1 MENTPVHPKLW
12 HRDFWLLAIA
22 SFLITMPM
30 YMMIP
35 LLPEW
40 LSQRTALSSS
50 EIGLV
55 MLAYGLGL
63 FVFGPVCNH
72 LIQRYRRNVMFIA
85 AAVGVVLLIMSFFAM
100 ERSAD
105 GWLLSFG
112 ALFGL
117 RFALGA
123 LFGLAEMILL
133 STLIIDV
140 TESSYRDDAN
150 YAVVWFG
157 RFPLVLGPLVA
168 IQLNRYLSIDI
179 IVIIMSAMA
188 LLSAVLVRLISIPF
202 KAPDDTK
209 SIFSTDRFLLKES
222 GWCFL
227 NLLLFTSF
235 FGMMLFWQINTTM
248 FGMLMVGFYFALRF
262 GKTLLSD
269 SDRRQDMY
277 LAFALSVLSM
287 LTPYIFDSEWVWH
300 YVTPV
305 LLGFVAGIVCNRFM
319 YLFLNISH
327 HCQRG
332 TSQSSFFLSWE
343 FGITIGVFL
352 IFISDDPEHM
362 LLTGLS
368 LLIAAFAMYFLFTH
382 NWHVRHKIR

>member
-1 MENTPVHPKLW
+1 MENTPVHPQLW

-22 SFLITMPM
+22 SFLLTMPM
-30 YMMIP
+30 YMLIP

-40 LSQRTALSSS
+40 LSQRTALSPT

-72 LIQRYRRNVMFIA
+72 LIQRYRRNVVFIA
-85 AAVGVVLLIMSFFAM
+85 AATSVVVLLLSFFVM
-100 ERSAD
+100 ERNTD
-105 GWLLSFG
+105 GWALPFG
-112 ALFGL
+112 VLFGI
-117 RFALGA
+117 RFLLGA
-123 LFGLAEMILL
+123 LFGLAEMVLL

-140 TESSYRDDAN
+140 TESSNRTDAN

-168 IQLNRYLSIDI
+168 IQLNRHLSIDI
-179 IVIIMSAMA
+179 VVIIMASLA
-188 LLSAVLVRLISIPF
+188 LLAALLVCLIRIPF
-202 KAPDDTK
+202 KAPDDNK
-209 SIFSTDRFLLKES
+209 SVFSTDRFLLKES

-227 NLLLFTSF
+227 NLMLFSAF
-235 FGMMLFWQINTTM
+235 FGMMLFWQMNAHM

-262 GKTLLSD
+262 GKALMSD

-287 LTPYIFDSEWVWH
+287 LTPYIFDSEWVWQ

-319 YLFLNISH
+319 FLFLNISH

-352 IFISDDPEHM
+352 TFISNDPEQV
-362 LLTGLS
+362 LLIGLS

-382 NWHVRHKIR
+382 NWHVQHKIR

>member
-22 SFLITMPM
+22 SFLLTMPM
-30 YMMIP
+30 YMLIP

-40 LSQRTALSSS
+40 LFQHTALSSS

-72 LIQRYRRNVMFIA
+72 LIQRYRRNTVFIA
-85 AAVGVVLLIMSFFAM
+85 AAISVVLL
-100 ERSAD
+100 
-105 GWLLSFG
+105 LLSFFVMERNTDG
-112 ALFGL
+112 WNLPFSALFGI
-117 RFALGA
+117 RFLLGA
-123 LFGLAEMILL
+123 LFGLAEMVLL

-140 TESSYRDDAN
+140 SESSYRTDAN

-168 IQLNRYLSIDI
+168 IQLNQHLPIDVV
-179 IVIIMSAMA
+179 VIIMSSMA
-188 LLSAVLVRLISIPF
+188 LLAALMVCMIRIPF
-202 KAPDDTK
+202 KAPDDIK

-227 NLLLFTSF
+227 NLMLFSAF
-235 FGMMLFWQINTTM
+235 FGMMLFWPKNVHM

-262 GKTLLSD
+262 GKALLSD

-277 LAFALSVLSM
+277 LAFALSVLSI
-287 LTPYIFDSEWVWH
+287 LLPIVLHSEWVWQ
-300 YVTPV
+300 YVSPI

-319 YLFLNISH
+319 FLFLNISH

-352 IFISDDPEHM
+352 TFISNDSEQ
-362 LLTGLS
+362 L
-368 LLIAAFAMYFLFTH
+368 LLIGLPLLISAFAMYFLFTH
-382 NWHVRHKIR
+382 NWHVQHKIR